1 MTTNQK
7 ISGEVIPTN
16 FGLKYN
22 PPKLG
27 IQYYFKENKKA
38 TFVHEIPLAHLAK
51 GVDPS
56 DATRE
61 LFKQNATF
69 LNKGKVSEK
78 QVEKLIHKLLNHLY
92 PKDNKENITNK
103 AQIVPPSR
111 KI

>member
-1 MTTNQK
+1 MTSNLK
-7 ISGEVIPTN
+7 ISGEVVPTN

-38 TFVHEIPLAHLAK
+38 TFVHEIPLTHLTK
-51 GVDPS
+51 QSDPS
-56 DATRE
+56 EAARE

-69 LNKGKVSEK
+69 LDKSKVSHQ
-78 QVEKLIHKLLNHLY
+78 QVEKLLQKLLNHLF

-103 AQIVPPSR
+103 
-111 KI
+111 

>member
-1 MTTNQK
+1 MTSNQK

-38 TFVHEIPLAHLAK
+38 TFVHEIPLTHLNK
-51 GVDPS
+51 NS
-56 DATRE
+56 DAQEAARE

-69 LNKGKVSEK
+69 LDQKKVS
-78 QVEKLIHKLLNHLY
+78 I
-92 PKDNKENITNK
+92 
-103 AQIVPPSR
+103 
-111 KI
+111 

>member
-1 MTTNQK
+1 MASQK

-38 TFVHEIPLAHLAK
+38 TFVHEIPLDHLSKSTDAK
-51 GVDPS
+51 E
-56 DATRE
+56 AARE

-69 LNKGKVSEK
+69 LDKGKVSSQ
-78 QVEKLIHKLLNHLY
+78 QVEKLLQKLLNHLY

-103 AQIVPPSR
+103 SNPP
-111 KI
+111 KK